1 MYGADPEAAAVTRT
15 VLVYVFDAV
24 LRLGHPFM
32 PFVTEQLWQALA
44 HRGEAA
50 GFRAKEA
57 GTRCACQ

>member
-1 MYGADPEAAAVTRT
+1 MYGVDAEAAAVTRA

-32 PFVTEQLWQALA
+32 PFVTEQLWQALP

-50 GFRAKEA
+50 ALSIETA
-57 GTRCACQ
+57 S